1 MCFYTAGEIYFLRWE
16 FQFSRHFPS
25 DPKFFHSWRAIGQLW
40 IYRSQQFYDREL
52 CTVKLI
58 RYWGFSHLRLK
69 NKPVHRHLP
78 SLRKKIGRR
87 VPSPE
92 PVFLREGRRLCTGY
106 RKVKQF
112 QSLNKNR
119 LDDSLLLEFV
129 SFLLPARIL
138 IPTSETAMKQWH
150 ERNGM
155 ATNDR

>member
-40 IYRSQQFYDREL
+40 IYRSQQFYDKEL

-78 SLRKKIGRR
+78 SLRKKSG
-87 VPSPE
+87 E
-92 PVFLREGRRLCTGY
+92 E
-106 RKVKQF
+106 
-112 QSLNKNR
+112 
-119 LDDSLLLEFV
+119 SLLPIRFSWGKEDV
-129 SFLLPARIL
+129 CA
-138 IPTSETAMKQWH
+138 Q
-150 ERNGM
+150 
-155 ATNDR
+155 ATEK